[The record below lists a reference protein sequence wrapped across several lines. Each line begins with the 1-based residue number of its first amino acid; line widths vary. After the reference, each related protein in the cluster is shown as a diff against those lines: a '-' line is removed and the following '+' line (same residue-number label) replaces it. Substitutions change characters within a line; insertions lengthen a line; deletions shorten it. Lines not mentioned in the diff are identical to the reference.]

1 MRPIA
6 SIVKQIA
13 PLYGRVPIS
22 ECDDKN
28 DECDGKNDECDGK
41 NDECDDKNDECDI
54 PIQVGFKRENINFKI
69 HSKKNCLPVA
79 VPNGNNSSDEVGV
92 SFFEISLSM
101 NFSMNNLGKYVLGT
115 NKQNI

>member
-13 PLYGRVPIS
+13 PLYGRDTI
-22 ECDDKN
+22 
-28 DECDGKNDECDGK
+28 DECDGK

-101 NFSMNNLGKYVLGT
+101 NF
-115 NKQNI
+115 